1 MTKKAAT
8 KTTKSAASK
17 KAASKG
23 IPAWKQKVLD
33 RESTKA
39 VVAKVNKASK
49 AKPVPATKLNEK
61 YERRLALIA
70 ASCGVIQ
77 SEKRDDVLVFFPN

>member
-8 KTTKSAASK
+8 KSTTRTASK
-17 KAASKG
+17 KAAKG
-23 IPAWKQKVLD
+23 IPAWKQKVLA

-39 VVAKVNKASK
+39 VIAKINKASK
-49 AKPVPATKLNEK
+49 AKPIRATSLEAK
-61 YERRLALIA
+61 YARRLALIA

-77 SEKRDDVLVFFPN
+77 SETRDDVLVFYPN